1 MAANT
6 ANVDTVKLPN
16 GNELGLLKPSTVDDA
31 TWSQVKQWLASNPD
45 KAVLMQK
52 SVKEMTE
59 NPAKVDAFRGV
70 LALAESMK
78 NDPAV
83 PVKLESLAT
92 DPKFAAAFQEMKTG
106 GMDAVMKYYND
117 EGFLRA
123 VSQKMGGVPK
133 EMQTAMATIHDNIR
147 AGDLAAVQKH
157 LSYGVSPDTKDAAG
171 ISALH
176 FAVGVNRLDILKAL
190 MDAKA
195 DPKVVDNQGNSVLHY
210 AAGYGHV
217 QTTEYFLQCGLPIN
231 ATNNAGETPLDLAV
245 RNNHAAVVATLKSRG
260 AQTGKR

>member
-1 MAANT
+1 
-6 ANVDTVKLPN
+6 
-16 GNELGLLKPSTVDDA
+16 
-31 TWSQVKQWLASNPD
+31 VKQWLVSNPE
-45 KAVLMQK
+45 KATLMQQ

-59 NPAKVDAFRGV
+59 NPAKCDAFRGV

-78 NDPAV
+78 NDPSV
-83 PVKLESLAT
+83 PVKLEGLAT
-92 DPKFAAAFQEMKTG
+92 DPQFAAAFQEMKTG

-123 VSQKMGGVPK
+123 VSQKMGGVPQ
-133 EMQTAMATIHDNIR
+133 EMKTAMLMTIHDCIR
-147 AGDLAAVQKH
+147 AGDLAGVQKH
-157 LSYGVSPDTKDAAG
+157 LALGVSPDTKDAKG

-176 FAVGVNRLDILKAL
+176 FAVGVNRLDILKVL

-195 DPKVVDNQGNSVLHY
+195 DPKVVDNQGSSVLHY

-231 ATNNAGETPLDLAV
+231 ATNTAGETPLDLAL
-245 RNNHAAVVATLKSRG
+245 RNNHAAVVAALRNRG
-260 AQTGKR
+260 AQTGKK